1 MGTKEIEKVN
11 EIIRQLKNGEIQVP
25 DVPEEFQDDLRLIQ
39 YERAAGM
46 RLIGKR
52 GFDIIS
58 DSFFVEE
65 ELIFFSKYK
74 EERRKS
80 VSANF
85 LNFGSYYNYL
95 DGDIYSNACYA
106 YHHIPENE
114 LNELGVDTDRLNLRK
129 SLISETISDY
139 TYDPEK
145 ERKEAFARGEAIH
158 IQCKR

>member
-1 MGTKEIEKVN
+1 MGTKEVEKVN

-65 ELIFFSKYK
+65 ELISFSKYK
-74 EERRKS
+74 YFDS
-80 VSANF
+80 TTF
-85 LNFGSYYNYL
+85 LIFLAVFLPMPST
-95 DGDIYSNACYA
+95 S
-106 YHHIPENE
+106 
-114 LNELGVDTDRLNLRK
+114 
-129 SLISETISDY
+129 
-139 TYDPEK
+139 
-145 ERKEAFARGEAIH
+145 
-158 IQCKR
+158 